1 MKKIRNIILAGAI
14 LLLAL
19 GCTQYR
25 VIPYPGGGITGSNTS
40 TVRTAADLYSAIQNA
55 KDGDK
60 IKAKNVVIPTS
71 YLGLMSITKDITI
84 TGDMVVGETATT
96 ANLSAELRSEGTG
109 KALFSI
115 KSGAIVDFS
124 SLSINV
130 VDAAASSI
138 SAIIDVQDGG
148 ITAKSFRV
156 ETSDNVTV
164 TGIYIGASIKGE
176 NVDISTSVSADIKID
191 ANNEDGPDI
200 AGGITGGETTVT
212 LPYDAGTAEEFDAKL
227 KEYGKVRLTE
237 DIAISSFSYTEAGDY
252 SIYLNEKTLT
262 LNAAGTS
269 YINTDTNVSFYNGN
283 VDLKFTNQ
291 ASTAAHIAMK
301 DDSTLILDNVAMTA
315 TSSAINTTAS
325 SCTLEVRNDSSI
337 TAEGS
342 FAIATNASNP
352 PFGVNIILTDSKFE
366 SYYTAVCVNI
376 DAVLTMT
383 RCEASSNHVAVL
395 VRGGKAT
402 FEDCKL
408 SSTGLLDVVN
418 DRTDLGYRFETVWG
432 SGTMVSYATL
442 VVGNTMST
450 AYKYNTEVELI
461 NTTLEMTINHGK
473 NDKAKTLFLG
483 SVGEYT
489 TTFKTDN
496 AVQANNARNDYM
508 GPNCIVEYGGQTY
521 ELEEKAI
528 GPAVAPFA

>member
-60 IKAKNVVIPTS
+60 IKAKDVVIPTS

-84 TGDMVVGETATT
+84 TGDMVVGETAAT

-124 SLSINV
+124 SLTINV
-130 VDAAASSI
+130 ADTAASSI

-164 TGIYIGASIKGE
+164 TGIYIGASINAE
-176 NVDISTSVSADIKID
+176 NVSINGSSVTVSID
-191 ANNEDGPDI
+191 ENNADGPVI
-200 AGGITGGETTVT
+200 ADSITGDETTAT

-252 SIYLNEKTLT
+252 SIYLNDKTLT

-291 ASTAAHIAMK
+291 ASTAAHFAMK
-301 DDSTLILDNVAMTA
+301 DDSTLILDKVTMMA

-352 PFGVNIILTDSKFE
+352 PYGVNIILTDSKFE

-402 FEDCKL
+402 FEDCRL

-450 AYKYNTEVELI
+450 AYKYDTNVELI
-461 NTTLEMTINHGK
+461 NTTLEMAINPGK

-528 GPAVAPFA
+528 GPAEAPFA